1 MTRAVML
8 IILFAMF
15 ALGGWYLWRERQKDL
30 CSQSGGEW
38 NQAAGAC
45 GPRSG

>member
-8 IILFAMF
+8 IILVILFLLA
-15 ALGGWYLWRERQKDL
+15 GWYVWREWQKDT
-30 CSQSGGEW
+30 CSRSGGEW

-45 GPRSG
+45 GPRLG